1 MPTWENLVLANVNL
15 AISAALKG
23 GNLRKPEIRQLVD
36 MLELFKRSEKE
47 PKMNNENLR
56 PFNTMSPEEHRELS
70 RRGGIASGERRR
82 YLAALRLEM
91 IEALAGYDLARE
103 TREEYRRSIRRYVRE
118 ERKKRRQ
125 S

>member
-47 PKMNNENLR
+47 PKNE
-56 PFNTMSPEEHRELS
+56 
-70 RRGGIASGERRR
+70 
-82 YLAALRLEM
+82 
-91 IEALAGYDLARE
+91 
-103 TREEYRRSIRRYVRE
+103 
-118 ERKKRRQ
+118 Q
-125 S
+125 